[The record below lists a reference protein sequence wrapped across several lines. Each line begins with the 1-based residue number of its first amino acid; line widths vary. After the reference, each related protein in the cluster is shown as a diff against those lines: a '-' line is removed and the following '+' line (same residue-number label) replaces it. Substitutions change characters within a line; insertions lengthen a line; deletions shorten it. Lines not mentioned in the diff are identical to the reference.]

1 MKRNKNT
8 TPTPTC
14 PILYSRIGL
23 KHFAIV
29 KDDRFFLRNCVMGSL
44 STTCV
49 VDCWLFDPL

>member
-14 PILYSRIGL
+14 QILYSRIGL

-29 KDDRFFLRNCVMGSL
+29 KDDRFFF
-44 STTCV
+44 T
-49 VDCWLFDPL
+49 

>member
-29 KDDRFFLRNCVMGSL
+29 KDDRFFFFYVIVLWALLVL
-44 STTCV
+44 YA
-49 VDCWLFDPL
+49 